1 MSFGGGHPYPRKHGG
16 GPSRVQVLL
25 DAIEQDRGDAYT
37 TDWNSIVYVEN
48 MALARAIAGAWG
60 TNERVSHLWNP
71 DRCAPEILARWETI
85 IATPKYAGDT
95 LKARRE
101 RVKARMTMVAL
112 GLRGVLLGLLSDAL
126 GSVFVDIEYNA
137 AGTVYTSADYM
148 PWLGTI
154 PGQYNPAI
162 PWASGRAAIVLRL
175 QSPTGMTNAA
185 FYQAANRAMSLID
198 PYLPVWLDAYWYR
211 AGASSTTALN
221 GISAAGFALD
231 EDNALDNEL
240 LDA

>member
-85 IATPKYAGDT
+85 LATPKYAGDT
-95 LKARRE
+95 LKTRRE

-112 GLRGVLLGLLSDAL
+112 GLRGVLLGLLRDAL
-126 GSVFVDIEYNA
+126 GAAFVDIEYIDIA
-137 AGTVYTSADYM
+137 AAQVFSPDPGYPFGT
-148 PWLGTI
+148 
-154 PGQYNPAI
+154 QNPSVS
-162 PWASGRAAIVLRL
+162 WASSVARLNIRL
-175 QSPTGMTNAA
+175 QKPAGVTEGEFYRLAGVAIAA
-185 FYQAANRAMSLID
+185 VD
-198 PYLPVWLDAYWYR
+198 PFVPAWVEVDWYR
-211 AGASSTTALN
+211 AGPTYAAAYGL
-221 GISAAGFALD
+221 SAPGFYLD
-231 EDNALDNEL
+231 DPSNLDNEIF
-240 LDA
+240 DT